1 MRDAS
6 IPQSPLRS
14 AWNIVIGLIIVAC
27 GLFALMA
34 PILSTLAMSIVI
46 AVSASI
52 AGVVQIVHS
61 FRTKGVNGVL
71 LNFLLG
77 VAYLAGGIA
86 FWVWPFTGAK
96 FLTMI
101 LAWMLVTAGIV
112 QVAIA
117 IAFRSEKAWSW
128 MLLSGALALILG
140 VWLMFRLQIASLF
153 VPGIAWAFAL
163 LAEGV
168 ALLGRAFGRDRL
180 DPEDDDEFEPEPTAT
195 KPEAGHAAP
204 ASP

>member
-1 MRDAS
+1 MSDAS
-6 IPQSPLRS
+6 TSSHGPFRS
-14 AWNIVIGLIIVAC
+14 AWNILIGLIIVAC

-34 PILSTLAMSIVI
+34 PIVSTLAMSIVI

-52 AGVVQIVHS
+52 AGIAQIIHS
-61 FRTKGVNGVL
+61 FRSKGVNGVL

-86 FWVWPFTGAK
+86 FWIWPFTGAK

-101 LAWMLVTAGIV
+101 LAWMLVTAGIA

-117 IAFRSEKAWSW
+117 LAFRSEKAWSW

-140 VWLMFRLQIASLF
+140 VWLMFRLSIASLF

-168 ALLGRAFGRDRL
+168 ALLGRALGKGEI
-180 DPEDDDEFEPEPTAT
+180 DPEDEDESAPPAAET
-195 KPEAGHAAP
+195 GHAAP